1 MNSSYGRFHQKHG
14 PLIQIL
20 EDGRV
25 ARRMNSHYHGVVFG
39 EQPISIGN
47 MFKVK
52 ILEEDKAW
60 VGSLVRVYASADIF

>member
-14 PLIQIL
+14 TLIQIL

-25 ARRMNSHYHGVVFG
+25 ARRVDSQYNGVVFG

-47 MFKVK
+47 MFQVK
-52 ILEEDKAW
+52 ILEEDKTW
-60 VGSLVRVYASADIF
+60 VGTLVRVYASADIF